1 MKSLVIVESPAKAK
15 TINKFLGKDF
25 VVKSS
30 VGHVRDLPEGRLG
43 IDVEK
48 EFLPEYGIMKG
59 KEKVVRELKATAK
72 KAERIYLCPDPDRE
86 GEAIAWHIAEEIGG
100 KKRDNIFRVTFNE
113 ITRAAVQH
121 AMENPGAINMDL
133 VEAQQARRVLDRL
146 VGYNLSPLLWRKVRR
161 GLSAGRVQSVAVRM
175 VVDREREIEAFKP
188 EEYWTV
194 TARLTGDEPPE
205 FEARLAR
212 HQGKKISLPD
222 AETVQKALAEIRTA
236 EAFVLSKVE
245 RKERK
250 RNPVAPFTTSK
261 LQQEAA
267 RKLGF
272 PAKKTMMVAQQL
284 YEGIELGSEGSIGL
298 ITYMRTD
305 SVRVAGEAQDEAR
318 QYVTEKFG
326 KEFLPPKPPAYK
338 SKKGAQEGHEAVR
351 PSSVYRDPGAVKA
364 YLGRDQQRLYT
375 LIWNRFISSQMAP
388 AKLEQTT
395 FHIDAADYTFRTTGT
410 VVRFPGFM
418 TIYTEGQDDEDE
430 EKEAQLPKLEQGA
443 VLKLLGIEEKQHF
456 TQPPPRYSEATLV
469 KDLEENGIGRPS
481 TYASIISTIQARK
494 YVEKKEGRFFPTEL
508 GTVVN
513 DLLVEHFAKIMDYD
527 FTARMEEELDAVED
541 GKMKWVSVVRDFY
554 TPFNNDLEK
563 ATDIKRVR
571 PEDKPT
577 DIQCETCGKPMVE
590 RWGRHGRFIACTG
603 YPDCTNTKPMED
615 GKPVLAPQ
623 ATNEVCEKCG
633 KNMVLRSGR
642 YGQFLACSGYPECRN
657 TRPLPTGVKCPED
670 GGDIIERKSRGGRTF
685 YSCANF
691 PKCRFTLWSRP
702 VPEPCPRCGA
712 PFILEKKLKTGL
724 VRECNDKSCGY
735 RAEPSE
741 AGPDASGPG
750 SENGD
755 A

>member
-43 IDVEK
+43 IDVVNG
-48 EFLPEYGIMKG
+48 FAPDYGIMKG

-72 KAERIYLCPDPDRE
+72 KSDRIYLCPDPDRE

-113 ITRAAVQH
+113 ITRSAVQQ
-121 AMENPGAINMDL
+121 AMEHPGTINMDL

-175 VVDREREIEAFKP
+175 VVDREREIAAFKP
-188 EEYWTV
+188 EEYWTI
-194 TARLTGDEPPE
+194 TARLDGGLPPE

-212 HQGKKISLPD
+212 HQGKKITLPD
-222 AETVQKALAEIRTA
+222 AETVRKALAEIRA
-236 EAFVLSKVE
+236 ADAFVLSKVE
-245 RKERK
+245 RKERR

-272 PAKKTMMVAQQL
+272 QAKKTMMVAQQL
-284 YEGIELGSEGSIGL
+284 YEGIELGAEGSVGL

-305 SVRVAGEAQDEAR
+305 SVRVAAEAQDEAR

-326 KEFLPPKPPAYK
+326 KDYLPSKPPVYA
-338 SKKGAQEGHEAVR
+338 SKKGAQEAHEAVR
-351 PSSVYRDPGAVKA
+351 PSSVHRDPEAVKPF
-364 YLGRDQQRLYT
+364 LSRDQQRLYA

-395 FHIDAADYTFRTTGT
+395 FHIDSGDYTFRTTGT

-418 TIYTEGQDDEDE
+418 TIYTEGQDDQDE
-430 EKEAQLPKLEQGA
+430 EKEAQLPGLEQGA
-443 VLKLLGIEEKQHF
+443 RLKLLGLQEKQHF

-469 KDLEENGIGRPS
+469 KELEEKGIGRPS

-494 YVEKKEGRFFPTEL
+494 YVEKKEGRFLPTEL

-554 TPFNNDLEK
+554 DPFNMDLEK

-577 DIQCETCGKPMVE
+577 DILCEQCGKPMVE

-603 YPDCTNTKPMED
+603 YPECTNTKPMEN

-623 ATNEVCEKCG
+623 ATNEVCDKCG
-633 KNMVLRSGR
+633 KPMVLRSGR
-642 YGQFLACSGYPECRN
+642 YGQFLACSGYPDCRS

-691 PKCRFTLWSRP
+691 PKCRFTLWNRP
-702 VPEPCPRCGA
+702 VPEPCPKCGA
-712 PFILEKKLKTGL
+712 PFLLEKKLKSGL
-724 VRECNDKSCGY
+724 VRECHDKSCGY
-735 RAEPSE
+735 RQELGGEGASE
-741 AGPDASGPG
+741 SPQDT
-750 SENGD
+750 D
-755 A
+755 

>member
-15 TINKFLGKDF
+15 TINKFLGKDY

-43 IDVEK
+43 IDIENG
-48 EFLPEYGIMKG
+48 FAPEYGIMKG

-72 KAERIYLCPDPDRE
+72 KSDRIYLCPDPDRE
-86 GEAIAWHIAEEIGG
+86 GEAIAWHIAEEIAG

-113 ITRAAVQH
+113 ITRTAVQQ
-121 AMENPGAINMDL
+121 AMESPGSINMDL

-188 EEYWTV
+188 EEYWSV
-194 TARLTGDEPPE
+194 TARLEGEEPPA

-212 HQGKKISLPD
+212 QEGKKISLPD
-222 AETVQKALAEIRTA
+222 GETVQKALAEIRSA
-236 EAFVLSKVE
+236 ESFVLSKVE

-250 RNPVAPFTTSK
+250 RNPAAPFTTSK

-284 YEGIELGSEGSIGL
+284 YEGIELGKEGSVGL

-305 SVRVAGEAQDEAR
+305 SVRVAAEAQEEAR
-318 QYVTEKFG
+318 AYVTEKFG
-326 KEFLPPKPPAYK
+326 KTHVPSKPPVYV

-351 PSSVYRDPGAVKA
+351 PSSVFRDPEAVKT
-364 YLGRDQQRLYT
+364 YLTRDQQKLYT
-375 LIWNRFISSQMAP
+375 LIWNRFVSSQMAP
-388 AKLEQTT
+388 ARLEQTV
-395 FHIDAADYTFRTTGT
+395 FLIDAGVYTFRAAGT

-418 TIYTEGQDDEDE
+418 TIYTEGRDDEDE
-430 EKEAQLPKLEQGA
+430 EKDALLPVLEQGA
-443 VLKLLGIEEKQHF
+443 ALKLLGLEEKQHF
-456 TQPPPRYSEATLV
+456 TQPPPRYSEATVV
-469 KDLEENGIGRPS
+469 KELEEKGIGRPS
-481 TYASIISTIQARK
+481 TYASIISTIQTRK
-494 YVEKKEGRFFPTEL
+494 YVEKKEGRFHPTEL

-513 DLLVEHFAKIMDYD
+513 DLLVEHFGRIMDYD
-527 FTARMEEELDAVED
+527 FTAKMEEELDEVEE
-541 GKMKWVSVVRDFY
+541 GKLTWVSVVRDFY
-554 TPFNNDLEK
+554 TPFNMDLGK
-563 ATDIKRVR
+563 ATDIQRVR
-571 PEDKPT
+571 PKDKPT
-577 DIQCETCGKPMVE
+577 DIQCEQCGKPMVE

-603 YPDCTNTKPMED
+603 YPECKNTKPLEN
-615 GKPVLAPQ
+615 GKPVLSPIV
-623 ATNEVCEKCG
+623 TDEVCEKCG
-633 KNMVLRSGR
+633 KPMVLRSGK

-657 TRPLPTGVKCPED
+657 TRPLPTGVKCPVD
-670 GGDIIERKSRGGRTF
+670 GGDIIERKSRSGRTF

-702 VPEPCPRCGA
+702 IPEPCPRCGA
-712 PFILEKKLKTGL
+712 PFLLEKNLKSGTI
-724 VRECNDKSCGY
+724 RECQDKGCGY
-735 RAEPSE
+735 RIEVSGSSSSDPGSSDPSE
-741 AGPDASGPG
+741 T
-750 SENGD
+750 
-755 A
+755 